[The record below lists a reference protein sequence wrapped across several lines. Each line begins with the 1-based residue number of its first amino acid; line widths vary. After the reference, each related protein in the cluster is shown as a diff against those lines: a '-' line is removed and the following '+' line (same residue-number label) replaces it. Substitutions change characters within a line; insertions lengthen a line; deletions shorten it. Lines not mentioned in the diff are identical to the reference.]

1 MRIGPGDHFGEI
13 GMLTGEPATA
23 TLSALIPTT
32 VYQLANDDLAPVLQ
46 ARPEVSHGLCRALA
60 QRQAAGQLVA
70 SSELVEAVPTNR
82 LTSWF
87 SERLHRLYDVA
98 STG

>member
-1 MRIGPGDHFGEI
+1 
-13 GMLTGEPATA
+13 
-23 TLSALIPTT
+23 
-32 VYQLANDDLAPVLQ
+32 
-46 ARPEVSHGLCRALA
+46 
-60 QRQAAGQLVA
+60 VA

-98 STG
+98 GTG